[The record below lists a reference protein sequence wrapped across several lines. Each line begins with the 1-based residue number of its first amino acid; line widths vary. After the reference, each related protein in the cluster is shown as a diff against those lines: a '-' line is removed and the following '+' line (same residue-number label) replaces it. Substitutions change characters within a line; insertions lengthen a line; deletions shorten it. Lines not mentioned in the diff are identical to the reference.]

1 MCQTLVMLNSSGLGI
16 TMEGMFS
23 WRRGRGCGHRTD
35 WQVQEAE
42 ELAGAGGRGIAKNM
56 IVLDER

>member
-1 MCQTLVMLNSSGLGI
+1 MWSQDRLASARN
-16 TMEGMFS
+16 
-23 WRRGRGCGHRTD
+23 